1 MDPFVD
7 VFCRRG
13 WEGVDAGR
21 LEGAETVAVDGRL
34 PTSAAV
40 DAEDAKEDEDEDGSR
55 STTCDT

>member
-1 MDPFVD
+1 M
-7 VFCRRG
+7 
-13 WEGVDAGR
+13 DAGR